1 MPRAAQ
7 WIAEILPLTHF
18 IRIIRSVMLRGADL
32 MQMNADMG
40 ALALFALV
48 ALMIAILRFNKRLD

>member
-1 MPRAAQ
+1 
-7 WIAEILPLTHF
+7 
-18 IRIIRSVMLRGADL
+18 MLRGADL

-40 ALALFALV
+40 VLALVALV